1 MRDALIV
8 SALSVVPRKAAA
20 RAMGVLSR
28 TGLSQLGTAAFV
40 RAYGVDMS
48 EAEHG
53 LDAYPTLA
61 ALFTRRLKPGA
72 RPVDPGPGRLV
83 SPVDGKVA
91 WVGQTQGG
99 AFDVAPGRPLT
110 LAALCGASADGERD
124 VVVIYLSP
132 RDYHRVHAPCD
143 GVVRRWRYLP
153 GTLWPVF
160 PAAVRGVTGLFGR
173 NERVWAELETPQGP
187 VELVMVGAFGVGR
200 METVFCDLLTNTGAA
215 ATDGVADVSVTRGG
229 DFGVFHLGSTVVLV
243 LPPGRWAPR
252 VAAGD
257 VVRMGVAIADA
268 RQA

>member
-8 SALSVVPRKAAA
+8 SALSIVPRNTAA
-20 RAMGVLSR
+20 RAMGVLAR
-28 TGLSQLGTAAFV
+28 TGLSRMGTAAFV

-48 EAEHG
+48 EAEHPIA
-53 LDAYPTLA
+53 AYPTLE

-72 RPVDPGPGRLV
+72 RPVDAGPGLLV
-83 SPVDGKVA
+83 APADGKVA
-91 WVGQTQGG
+91 WIGRTAGG

-110 LAALCGASADGERD
+110 LAALTGGPVDGERD

-143 GVVRRWRYLP
+143 GRIQRWRYLP

-173 NERVWAELETPQGP
+173 NERVWAEVETPDGP
-187 VELVMVGAFGVGR
+187 VEVVLVGAFGVGR
-200 METVFCDLLTNTGAA
+200 METAFCDLLTNTGTP
-215 ATDGVADVSVTRGG
+215 ATGGVADQAVVRGG

-243 LPPGRWAPR
+243 LPPGVWT
-252 VAAGD
+252 VTAAVGD
-257 VVRMGVAIADA
+257 VTRVGQTIARLA
-268 RQA
+268 TR

>member
-28 TGLSQLGTAAFV
+28 TGLSQLGTAVFV

-61 ALFTRRLKPGA
+61 ALFTRRLKPDA
-72 RPVDPGPGRLV
+72 RPVDPAPDVLV

-99 AFDVAPGRPLT
+99 SFDVAPGRPLT
-110 LAALCGASADGERD
+110 LTALCGAPAEGERD

-173 NERVWAELETPQGP
+173 NERVWAELDTPQGP
-187 VELVMVGAFGVGR
+187 VEMILVGAFGVGR
-200 METVFCDLLTNTGAA
+200 METVFCDLLTNTGAP
-215 ATDGVADVSVTRGG
+215 ATDGVADVQVTRGG

-243 LPPGRWAPR
+243 LPPGRWTAR

-257 VVRMGVAIADA
+257 VVRMGAAIADV